1 MPAGEPAEGLTGR
14 QRERIEEATR
24 RAERASGVTFAV
36 WVGSIDHDLRRHAR
50 VLLASAGSVDGRA
63 VVVAVDPGRRAL
75 EIVTSPAAHRVLDDR
90 SCALAA
96 ATMTSAFASGDLV
109 GGIEQGLASL
119 ADHAR
124 TPEIL
129 HLDQP

>member
-1 MPAGEPAEGLTGR
+1 MAAGEPSGLSAR
-14 QRERIEEATR
+14 QRERIEHATV
-24 RAERASGVTFAV
+24 RAERSCGVTFAV
-36 WVGSIDHDLRRHAR
+36 WVGSIDHDLRPHAR
-50 VLLASAGSVDGRA
+50 VLLASTASTDGRA
-63 VVVAVDPGRRAL
+63 VVIAVDPGRRAL
-75 EIVTSPAAHRVLDDR
+75 EIVTTPAARRVLDDR

-96 ATMTSAFASGDLV
+96 ATMTRAFAGGALV

>member
-1 MPAGEPAEGLTGR
+1 MPAGEPSRLSSR
-14 QRERIEEATR
+14 QRERIEDATR
-24 RAERASGVTFAV
+24 RAERSCGITFAV
-36 WVGSIDHDLRRHAR
+36 WVGSIDHDLRQHAQ
-50 VLLASAGSVDGRA
+50 VLLASTSSVDGRA
-63 VVVAVDPGRRAL
+63 VVVAVDPGRRGL
-75 EIVTSPAAHRVLDDR
+75 EIVTTPAARRVLDDR

-96 ATMTSAFASGDLV
+96 ATMSSAFVAGDLV

-124 TPEIL
+124 TPQIL